1 MTMNPSSRPP
11 RIAVVTFSAGDGG
24 NDKMLVHLA
33 QGLSEQGCAVDF
45 ITRTMTAPYLDR
57 LPMQVRRLVI
67 HEASHRDRTRSLG
80 RYVAENAPDVVLSG
94 KRSDREVLEAVR
106 LVKTNTRVFIR
117 VGINLSARYDHRSKL
132 IGWWHLRPLR
142 RLLPQADGI
151 LAVSRGVAQD
161 LLRLFKIPS
170 EKIHV
175 VPNPVVTPKM
185 LSEMPPVPSHRFYA
199 SSPEVPVV
207 VGMGGLRK
215 AKDFPTL
222 LKAFAIVVQT
232 RPARLLILGRGHLRD
247 KLMALARSLNIAPWT
262 DFPGFV
268 ESPYSYLA
276 HAQLFVLS
284 SLWEGSPNVLIEAL
298 AMGTP
303 VVATDCPSGPREI
316 LQDGRYGRLVP
327 CGNPHAMAQAMLKSL
342 ENPPQPS
349 FLKEAVTRYTFAAS
363 THEYLR
369 AFGLLAKVP
378 AKRPCATQDSSGI
391 LERNP

>member
-1 MTMNPSSRPP
+1 MSLNPSGRPP
-11 RIAVVTFSAGDGG
+11 RIALVTFSAGDGG

-45 ITRTMTAPYLDR
+45 IARTKTAPYLDR
-57 LPMQVRRLVI
+57 LPLQVRRIVI
-67 HEASHRDRTRSLG
+67 DEESHRDRTRSLG
-80 RYVAENAPDVVLSG
+80 RYVAENAPDVLLSG

-106 LVKTNTRVFIR
+106 LAKTNTRVFFR
-117 VGINLSARYDHRSKL
+117 VGTTLSARYDHRSRL
-132 IGWWHLRPLR
+132 IGWWRLRPLR

-161 LLRLFKIPS
+161 LLRLFQIPS

-175 VPNPVVTPKM
+175 VPNPVVTPEM
-185 LSEMPPVPSHRFYA
+185 LSQTPPVPSHPFYA
-199 SSPEVPVV
+199 PSSDVPIV

-232 RPARLLILGRGHLRD
+232 RPARLLILGQGHLRD
-247 KLMALARSLNIAPWT
+247 KLMALTRSLNIAPWT

-268 ESPYSYLA
+268 ENPYGYLA
-276 HAQLFVLS
+276 HAHLFVLS
-284 SLWEGSPNVLIEAL
+284 SLWEGSPNVLTEAL

-327 CGNPHAMAQAMLKSL
+327 CGNPHAMAQAMLESL
-342 ENPPQPS
+342 ENPPPPS
-349 FLKEAVTRYTFAAS
+349 FLKEAVARHTLAAS
-363 THEYLR
+363 THEHLR
-369 AFGLLAKVP
+369 AFGLLPKEP
-378 AKRPCATQDSSGI
+378 AETPCAAQNSLGI